1 MKEANTMNST
11 STDSKPRLLMRVQQ
25 TFQRRR
31 ASVAFVAGV
40 MLTAGL
46 AGGMTALASESGPLV
61 MHHGASAADVQAHV
75 GAMLNHID
83 TQLSLSAEQ
92 KAHVDPLV
100 IQALG
105 DLMPMHQQLL
115 QLHSQVQPL
124 MMQSP
129 IDRAAL
135 ESLRAQHLALLDQ
148 ASKRVTQLMADVG
161 DQLTPAQR
169 QQLWSHLGQMHMQST
184 MQLHGPSHGHVGG

>member
-1 MKEANTMNST
+1 MMNNT
-11 STDSKPRLLMRVQQ
+11 STDSKPRLLMRALQ
-25 TFQRRR
+25 TVQRRR

-46 AGGMTALASESGPLV
+46 AGGMTALASESGPV
-61 MHHGASAADVQAHV
+61 AIHHGAGAADVQAHV
-75 GAMLNHID
+75 GAMLNRLD
-83 TQLSLSAEQ
+83 AQLGLSSEQ
-92 KAHVDPLV
+92 KAHIDPLV
-100 IQALG
+100 MQALS

-135 ESLRAQHLALLDQ
+135 ETLRAQHLALLDQ
-148 ASKRVTQLMADVG
+148 ASKRVTQLMAEVG

-169 QQLWSHLGQMHMQST
+169 QQLWSHLS
-184 MQLHGPSHGHVGG
+184 QLHGASHGHLKG

>member
-1 MKEANTMNST
+1 MNNS
-11 STDSKPRLLMRVQQ
+11 SNSSNSSDSSKPRLLMRALQ

-46 AGGMTALASESGPLV
+46 AGGVTALASESGPMV
-61 MHHGASAADVQAHV
+61 MHHHAASAADVQAHV
-75 GAMLNHID
+75 GAMLNHLD
-83 TQLSLSAEQ
+83 TELGLSNDQ

-100 IQALG
+100 MQALS
-105 DLMPMHQQLL
+105 DLMPLHQQLL
-115 QLHSQVQPL
+115 QLHAQVQPL
-124 MMQSP
+124 LMQSP
-129 IDRAAL
+129 IDRASL
-135 ESLRAQHLALLDQ
+135 ETLRAQHLSLLDQ

-169 QQLWSHLGQMHMQST
+169 QQLWTHLS
-184 MQLHGPSHGHVGG
+184 QLHGPAHGHAKS